1 MLAPLALS
9 IVLACAAQTPSP
21 FHHQAVVRV
30 HPRSTADLARVL
42 ALADGLW
49 SCTPGREGVD
59 IRLSRDKFAALDA
72 LGLPWG
78 ELIEDV
84 GTLLEQ
90 HAAEVQARRAR
101 DGLGWFENF
110 KTLEEFRLFFDGLH
124 ASRPDLVSPVFVA
137 GPSIQGRDIWGVRLT
152 GPDTPGNP
160 RSERPQV
167 MLNGGQHARE
177 WANHM
182 TVAYLAHQLVNRY
195 DADPAVR
202 RLVDAV
208 EFVIVPIVN
217 PDGYAY
223 TWASANNR
231 LWRKNR
237 RNNGDG
243 TFGVDLN
250 RNWGYEW
257 GGVGASTSTSS
268 ETYRGT
274 APFSEPETQAVR
286 DLIRDLP
293 RLRAH
298 IDFHTYTQLVLSP
311 WGYTDQLPPQAELFD
326 SLNLALQNAI
336 YAHQQVPYRAGPSY
350 TTIYPASGVMPDW
363 VFGERGAFSWTIELR
378 DRGQYGFVL
387 PPEFILP
394 TAIENF
400 PVVFVLGEFA
410 LTGLAVAPVDTPDL
424 AQPFTPAPVRVRISA
439 EAGTSILAA
448 TLHVRATRTPGFG
461 DFTSI
466 PMTPAGPD
474 AFEASLPPEACGTI
488 LEYSIHAQSVSG
500 AVTRFPHDGSLL
512 TARVLAHARTFNDDM
527 EIDRGWTRGAP
538 GDDATAGLW
547 ARCQPS
553 MTGAQP
559 GEDVTPDPGVLAWIT
574 DCRGGQIG
582 SGDVDNG
589 RTTLTSPRFSA
600 VDPALPDAAATLTY
614 WRWYS
619 NNRGSNP
626 NTNSMPVLL
635 SNDDG
640 NTWTQLELV
649 TENQN
654 RWVRRVVD
662 LASAGVTPTDRMRLR
677 FVARDLTGAIVEA
690 GVDEVSLLLTA
701 CPCPADLTGDGT
713 ADFNDLLEFLN
724 LFKTQ
729 DPRADFAPDAVI
741 DFNDFL
747 AFLNTYAQPCP

>member
-1 MLAPLALS
+1 MRAHLALPV
-9 IVLACAAQTPSP
+9 IIAFAAHAQVDLDR
-21 FHHQAVVRV
+21 QAVVRV
-30 HPRSTADLARVL
+30 QPRTAADLARVL
-42 ALADGLW
+42 TLSDGLW
-49 SCTPGREGVD
+49 SCTPGLDGVD
-59 IRLSRDKFAALDA
+59 LRLSRDKFPALDA

-78 ELIEDV
+78 ELIQDV
-84 GTLLEQ
+84 ASLLER
-90 HAAEVQARRAR
+90 HAAEVERRR
-101 DGLGWFENF
+101 GLDGPGWFENF
-110 KTLEEFRLFFDGLH
+110 KTLDEFRAFFNGLST
-124 ASRPDLVSPVFVA
+124 ARPDLVSPVFVA
-137 GPSIQGRDIWGVRLT
+137 GQSIQGRDIWGVRIT
-152 GPDTPGNP
+152 GPDAPGNP
-160 RSERPQV
+160 RSTRPQV
-167 MLNGGQHARE
+167 MFNGGQHARE

-182 TVAYLAHQLVNRY
+182 TVAFIADQLVARY
-195 DADPAVR
+195 DSDPAVR
-202 RLVDAV
+202 RIVDAV

-223 TWASANNR
+223 TWASSTNR

-274 APFSEPETQAVR
+274 GPFSEPETQAVR
-286 DLIRDLP
+286 DLMRDLP

-326 SLNLALQNAI
+326 TLNLALQASI

-394 TAIENF
+394 TATENF
-400 PVVFVLGEFA
+400 PVVFVLSDFA
-410 LTGLAVAPVDTPDL
+410 LTGLAVAPLDTPSL
-424 AQPFTPAPVRVRISA
+424 AQPFTPTPVRFRVSVEDGTA
-439 EAGTSILAA
+439 LAGA

-461 DFTSI
+461 SFASV
-466 PMTPAGPD
+466 PMLPSGPD
-474 AFEASLPPEACGTI
+474 TYEASLPPEACGTI
-488 LEYSIHAQSVSG
+488 LEYYVHAASVAG
-500 AVTRFPHDGSLL
+500 PVTRFPNDGSLL
-512 TARVLAHARTFNDDM
+512 ETRVLAHAVTFNDDM
-527 EIDRGWTRGAP
+527 EVDRGWTRGAP

-547 ARCQPS
+547 DRCRPN

-559 GEDVTPDPGVLAWIT
+559 GEDVTPDPGVMAWIT

-582 SGDVDNG
+582 AGDVDNG
-589 RTTLTSPRFSA
+589 TTTLTSPRFSA
-600 VDPALPDAAATLTY
+600 VDPALPGAKATLTY

-619 NNRGSNP
+619 NNRGNNP

-640 NTWTQLELV
+640 ATWTQLELV
-649 TENQN
+649 AENQN

-662 LASAGVTPTDRMRLR
+662 LDSVGVAPTDRMRLR
-677 FVARDLTGAIVEA
+677 FRARDLTGAIVEA
-690 GVDEVSLLLTA
+690 GVDEVSMLLTA
-701 CPCPADLTGDGT
+701 CPCPGDLTGDH
-713 ADFNDLLEFLN
+713 AVDFNDLLHFLN
-724 LFKTQ
+724 LFNAG
-729 DPRADFAPDAVI
+729 DARADFSPDGVI
-741 DFNDFL
+741 DFNDLL
-747 AFLNTYAQPCP
+747 AYLNAYAAGC